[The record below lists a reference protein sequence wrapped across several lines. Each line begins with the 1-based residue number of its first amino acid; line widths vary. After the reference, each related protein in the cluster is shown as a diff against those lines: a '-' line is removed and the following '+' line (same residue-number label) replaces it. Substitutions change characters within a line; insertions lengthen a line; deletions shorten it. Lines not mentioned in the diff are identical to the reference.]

1 MFTIS
6 VNPLIEW
13 ASNIPGDSPWNLAV
27 IMPLILLGLYYLFGS
42 IHAIMLFSDWFGNRF
57 TSVTGAATDNLLT
70 RAMYLG
76 LWLDG
81 SILLIAAV
89 LVSPLGILAAMA
101 TAPFVAL
108 AVAGKRLLRRRV
120 AAWRG
125 NGKGLVEMMFL
136 DFESPVQVAAVA
148 FVAGGLILGH
158 LWTI

>member
-13 ASNIPGDSPWNLAV
+13 ASNIPEDSPWNLAV

-42 IHAIMLFSDWFGNRF
+42 IHAIMLSSDWFGNRF
-57 TSVTGAATDNLLT
+57 TSVTGAATDSLWT

-89 LVSPLGILAAMA
+89 LVSPPWPRPRLSRWRWRERDLSGVGSRRGGGIA
-101 TAPFVAL
+101 
-108 AVAGKRLLRRRV
+108 
-120 AAWRG
+120 RG
-125 NGKGLVEMMFL
+125 
-136 DFESPVQVAAVA
+136 SSR
-148 FVAGGLILGH
+148 
-158 LWTI
+158 

>member
-1 MFTIS
+1 MLTIS
-6 VNPLIEW
+6 VKTLIEW
-13 ASNIPGDSPWNLAV
+13 ASNIPEDSPWNLAV
-27 IMPLILLGLYYLFGS
+27 IIPLILLGFYYLFGS
-42 IHAIMLFSDWFGNRF
+42 IHAIMVFSEWYGKRF
-57 TSVTGAATDNLLT
+57 TSITGAATDSLLT

-81 SILLIAAV
+81 SILMIAAV

-108 AVAGKRLLRRRV
+108 AVAGKGLLRRRV
-120 AAWRG
+120 AARRG
-125 NGKGLVEMMFL
+125 NGKGLVEMVFL

-158 LWTI
+158 LWSI